1 MKDKV
6 ETIKLSFPT
15 IAAYIS
21 SVRLTTSSIATR
33 MNFGIDEIEGIKSA
47 VSEGCIFF
55 IKKLNNKYNDDFTI
69 NFTITK
75 SSLTIHMSI
84 YYDESIDIIEDDIS
98 VILIES
104 LVDDFKISH
113 DNSILKF
120 NLIKNIK

>member
-15 IAAYIS
+15 NAAYIS